1 MSEGVLARLSEDRA
15 FASVVLFGHRHPQAE
30 SEMHVEMMD
39 MMASADE
46 FIVLEAFR
54 EAGKTTKAEE
64 HICLAGC
71 FGNFRYGLLLGETY
85 EKACERLASIAHE
98 LQTNEVMAKV
108 FGGSLVGRRAE
119 HSASAACNS
128 GSITPATL
136 DATLS

>member
-64 HICLAGC
+64 HICLA
-71 FGNFRYGLLLGETY
+71 
-85 EKACERLASIAHE
+85 RL
-98 LQTNEVMAKV
+98 TR
-108 FGGSLVGRRAE
+108 RRA
-119 HSASAACNS
+119 S
-128 GSITPATL
+128 GWRRSRMSCRRTR
-136 DATLS
+136 